1 MVMIKER
8 GVLGGIAVLLAAV
21 AFLFFYSARTAPSEP
36 SRASVVGQWTSGF
49 QVEPLTH
56 PPWSWR

>member
-8 GVLGGIAVLLAAV
+8 GILDSIAVLLAAV
-21 AFLFFYSARTAPSEP
+21 AFLFFYSAHKAPPEA
-36 SRASVVGQWTSGF
+36 SRAPVVGQWTSGF

-56 PPWSWR
+56 PPWWWR